1 MSLDASSDSSA
12 STNVRI
18 LVAVQGLLVLLEQ
31 RDASDLLLTIH
42 VLVEQ
47 KGGRFGVLGGVRIGT
62 VQVLRLDLVSV
73 LIYGHGVVV
82 GELSARFLGLLWR
95 KTGPQTGLKR
105 SNPRHLR
112 RLIALLMLLGVLSL
126 AFLFTMVP
134 VHQTVGLA
142 TLTGYLPHAHRLLS
156 VLLLARLL

>member
-1 MSLDASSDSSA
+1 MGLDARCDSSV

-18 LVAVQGLLVLLEQ
+18 FVAVQGLLVLLEQ

-62 VQVLRLDLVSV
+62 VQVLRLDLVQI
-73 LIYGHGVVV
+73 LIYGHSVVV
-82 GELSARFLGLLWR
+82 SELSSAFLGFLWR
-95 KTGPQTGLKR
+95 EAGPQTGLKR

-112 RLIALLMLLGVLSL
+112 RFIASLMLLGVLSL
-126 AFLFTMVP
+126 AFFFTMVP

-142 TLTGYLPHAHRLLS
+142 SLTGNLPHVHRLLS
-156 VLLLARLL
+156 VFLLARLL